1 MKLEKEP
8 TIFELQRLEEELS
21 NSKDPVKLKDP
32 LSIYLK
38 DIGQVKLLSRE
49 EEIELATMVMM
60 ARDSTDDKIIRLGRE
75 ARDRLIVANL
85 RLVVSVAKKYTYSNV
100 SLMDLIQDGTMG
112 LMRAVDGYQVDK
124 GFKFSTYA
132 TWWIIQSISRSIAN
146 NSRTIRIPVHVYD
159 TLSKILRFKRNYVDE
174 HGMEPDIQTVS
185 KIIGISIVT
194 LKMINIYIED
204 TLSLDNPIGDGDSTL
219 KDLTEDTNN
228 PDPEEYNKIKELEEY
243 VIEILQVLNEREQT
257 IIKMKF
263 GIESDEQTLEEIG
276 KYFGISKQRVGQ
288 ILSNAI
294 EKLRKQMNT
303 LNNK

>member
-185 KIIGISIVT
+185 KITGISIVT